1 VAEDDMKRIR
11 HIIVIDSLG
20 ISYAAE
26 AIKEIM
32 KSFDVGKLKKGGSGE
47 GYEYAVTV
55 TVRRVN

>member
-1 VAEDDMKRIR
+1 MKRIR

-32 KSFDVGKLKKGGSGE
+32 KSFDVGKLKKGGRGE